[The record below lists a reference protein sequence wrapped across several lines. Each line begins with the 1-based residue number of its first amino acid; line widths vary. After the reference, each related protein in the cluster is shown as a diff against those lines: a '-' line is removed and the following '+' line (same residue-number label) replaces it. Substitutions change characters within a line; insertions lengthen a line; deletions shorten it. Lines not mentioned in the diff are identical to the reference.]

1 MKYRIN
7 MVGTWLPFL
16 VLLPLPM
23 MLISMLKLSN
33 FYAMIFTG
41 IDVVY
46 FVCLLI
52 WVLRLSRNF
61 RVLIMENGALVFSK
75 CTIPTEEIKKVI
87 VNQRTGVMTL
97 YRKGH
102 KIPLVIGVRLPDK
115 VYFLSEMETWLRG
128 NKVTISVVSVRKRLL
143 VK

>member
-7 MVGTWLPFL
+7 MVGTWVPFL

-23 MLISMLKLSN
+23 RLISMLKLSN

-115 VYFLSEMETWLRG
+115 VYFLSEIEEWLKT
-128 NKVTISVVSVRKRLL
+128 NEVKTSVIAVRKHRNG
-143 VK
+143 K

>member
-1 MKYRIN
+1 
-7 MVGTWLPFL
+7 
-16 VLLPLPM
+16 
-23 MLISMLKLSN
+23 MLKLSN
-33 FYAMIFTG
+33 LYAMIFTG

-75 CTIPTEEIKKVI
+75 CMIPTEEIKKVI

-102 KIPLVIGVRLPDK
+102 KIPFVIGVRLPDK

>member
-16 VLLPLPM
+16 IMLPYPM
-23 MLISMLKLSN
+23 MLINLLKLSN
-33 FYAMIFTG
+33 LYAMIFTG
-41 IDVVY
+41 IDVAY
-46 FVCLLI
+46 FVFLFI

-61 RVLIMENGALVFSK
+61 RFLTMENGVLVFSK
-75 CTIPTEEIKKVI
+75 CTIPTGEIKKVI

-102 KIPLVIGVRLPDK
+102 KIPLSIGVRLSDK
-115 VYFLSEMETWLRG
+115 VYFLSEIEKWLRE
-128 NKVTISVVSVRKRLL
+128 NEVNTSVI
-143 VK
+143 